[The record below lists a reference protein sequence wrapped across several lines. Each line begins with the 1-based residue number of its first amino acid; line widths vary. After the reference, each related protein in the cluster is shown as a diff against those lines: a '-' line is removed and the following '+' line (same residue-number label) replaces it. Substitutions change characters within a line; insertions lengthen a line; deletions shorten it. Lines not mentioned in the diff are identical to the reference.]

1 VSLKSLKKQEGF
13 TLLELLIVIVIIA
26 ILALLIIPNITSA
39 PKKARDTKRKTDIT
53 TIRKGLEEYFVNN
66 NVYPSSSG
74 VITTG
79 GSVLAELSTGAAPIM
94 KTLPQDPKSGWPG
107 YTYTPGNSNST
118 YTLSSCL
125 ENDQDNGASTDVKD
139 AAGAP
144 TGCTTRSFILVNGN

>member
-39 PKKARDTKRKTDIT
+39 PKKARDTKRKTDLT

-66 NVYPSSSG
+66 NVYPASSG

-79 GSVLAELSTGAAPIM
+79 GTVLAELSTGSAPIM
-94 KTLPQDPKSGWPG
+94 KTLPQDPKAGWPG
-107 YTYTPGNSNST
+107 YTYTPANSNST
-118 YTLSSCL
+118 YTLSACL
-125 ENDQDNGASTDVKD
+125 ENDQDNGASTDV
-139 AAGAP
+139 ATATGAP
-144 TGCTTRSFILVNGN
+144 SSCTTRSFILVNGN